1 MAGFLSIKTDNNIKL
16 NPQVRDF
23 LNPKYIFIPI
33 KKGYKLKVQDKTYVY
48 KDDIVMYK
56 PSNESVRTPISG
68 TVLGVKDMNYVD
80 GVYPSLMIENDFKE
94 TSKQKRSSQKFIE
107 KYTKEEFNDILK
119 EVALGEII
127 DRLNID
133 KDVILINGIELDPY
147 FGNKLYLLE
156 GHGEEILDV
165 VDLLLNL
172 YKKKKAIVAVKNEDT
187 SVINELYD
195 LVGKYPNIEIKPV
208 NNVYP
213 MGENQILK
221 TNLKVDPIIFSIN
234 EIRNLYSIL
243 KRRKPYLEKYITIT
257 GDAVSP
263 KEVVHVKKGTLLSEV
278 FMNSFD
284 FTMPRVDVYLNG
296 YIKGKIIKTLS
307 VVVDDQV
314 DGVFITKEKD
324 KTRKACINCGL
335 CTKYCP
341 MNINPKYVLDKKD
354 NEKYKDKCINCGL
367 CNYICPSNI
376 DLRKLVKGDEDE

>member
-1 MAGFLSIKTDNNIKL
+1 MASSLSIKTDNNIKL
-16 NPQVRDF
+16 SPEVRDF

-33 KKGYKLKVQDKTYVY
+33 KKGYRLKVQDKSYVY

-56 PSNESVRTPISG
+56 NNDESVRTPVSG
-68 TVLGVKDMNYVD
+68 VVLGVKDMNYAS

-94 TSKQKRSSQKFIE
+94 ASKNKRSSQKYIE
-107 KYTKEEFNDILK
+107 KYKLEEFNDLLN
-119 EVALGEII
+119 EVALGSII
-127 DRLNID
+127 DRLRVN
-133 KDVILINGIELDPY
+133 KNTILINGIELDPY
-147 FGNKLYLLE
+147 FGNKLYLME
-156 GHGEEILDV
+156 GHAEEILDV

-172 YKKKKAIVAVKNEDT
+172 YKKDTAIIAVKNEDT

-195 LVGKYPNIEIKPV
+195 IVGKYPNIEIKPV

-213 MGENQILK
+213 MGEDRILTK
-221 TNLKVDPIIFSIN
+221 NLKVDAIVFSIA

-257 GDAVSP
+257 GDSVSP

-278 FMNSFD
+278 FMNNFD
-284 FTMPRVDVYLNG
+284 FTNARVDVYLNG
-296 YIKGKIIKTLS
+296 YIKGSIIKTLS
-307 VVVDDQV
+307 IVVDDDV
-314 DGVFITKEKD
+314 EGIFITKEKD
-324 KTRKACINCGL
+324 KARKNCINCGL
-335 CTKYCP
+335 CAKYCP

-376 DLRKLVKGDEDE
+376 NLRKLVKGDKDE

>member
-94 TSKQKRSSQKFIE
+94 KSKHKRSSQKFIE

-172 YKKKKAIVAVKNEDT
+172 YKKKK
-187 SVINELYD
+187 
-195 LVGKYPNIEIKPV
+195 
-208 NNVYP
+208 
-213 MGENQILK
+213 NQL
-221 TNLKVDPIIFSIN
+221 
-234 EIRNLYSIL
+234 RY
-243 KRRKPYLEKYITIT
+243 
-257 GDAVSP
+257 
-263 KEVVHVKKGTLLSEV
+263 
-278 FMNSFD
+278 M
-284 FTMPRVDVYLNG
+284 
-296 YIKGKIIKTLS
+296 
-307 VVVDDQV
+307 
-314 DGVFITKEKD
+314 
-324 KTRKACINCGL
+324 
-335 CTKYCP
+335 
-341 MNINPKYVLDKKD
+341 KKD
-354 NEKYKDKCINCGL
+354 
-367 CNYICPSNI
+367 
-376 DLRKLVKGDEDE
+376 